1 MSNTSSAV
9 VWRWRH
15 FDNFEARDWHQVL
28 QLRAKVFVVEQNCA
42 YLDPDYKDPLS
53 WHLEAMIAG
62 VTVGTLRAVPPG
74 VSYEDSSIGRVVIDP
89 SHRGLQLGRALM
101 VRGIA
106 FNRAMWHTDI
116 RISGQAY
123 LEPFYQS
130 LGFETVRGPYQE
142 DDIPHFEM
150 LLPTGVP
157 VGS

>member
-1 MSNTSSAV
+1 MSDTATAV

-15 FDNFEARDWHQVL
+15 FDNFEARDWHRVL

-42 YLDPDYKDPLS
+42 YLDPDQKDPLS
-53 WHLEAMIAG
+53 WHLEALIDG
-62 VTVGTLRAVPPG
+62 VTVGTLRAVPPD

-89 SHRGLQLGRALM
+89 ARRGLQLGRALM

-106 FNRAMWHTDI
+106 FNRAMWSTDI

-130 LGFETVRGPYQE
+130 LGFDTVRGPYQE

-150 LLPTGVP
+150 LLPTGRP

>member
-1 MSNTSSAV
+1 MSNTSPAV

-15 FDNFEARDWHQVL
+15 FDNFEAHDWHQVL
-28 QLRAKVFVVEQNCA
+28 QLRAKVFVVEQDCA
-42 YLDPDYKDPLS
+42 YLDPDHKDPLS
-53 WHLEAMIAG
+53 WHLEALIAG
-62 VTVGTLRAVPPG
+62 ETVGTLRAVPPG

-89 SHRGLQLGRALM
+89 ARRGLQLGRALM

-106 FNRAMWHTDI
+106 FNRAMWSTDI

-130 LGFETVRGPYQE
+130 LGFDTVRGPYQE
-142 DDIPHFEM
+142 DGIPHFEM
-150 LLPTGVP
+150 LLPTGRP